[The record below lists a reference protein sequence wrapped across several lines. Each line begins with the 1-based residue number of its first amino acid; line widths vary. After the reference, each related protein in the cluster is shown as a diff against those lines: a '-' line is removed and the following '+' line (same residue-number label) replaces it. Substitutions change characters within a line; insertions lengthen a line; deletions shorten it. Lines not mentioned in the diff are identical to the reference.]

1 MVIWT
6 RFLKYENLILL
17 SAIFIISSQSD
28 TCCLWYEMII
38 LSRMRGE
45 EYFQDSPLL
54 LHLLRISLDFLS
66 HLFLVVLSVLTPCC
80 LPQTKSQTWIVQ
92 SNSQSLKTV
101 PISNEC
107 DVCSDKDQI
116 ISRLLCLKKK
126 INIHEKVV
134 LQLYSFILVQSSV
147 CPCLYLYI
155 YILDFRL
162 SHQHACELFLLSVF
176 KN

>member
-1 MVIWT
+1 MNKIFKIWKSHSVKCHIHNFLPEWYVLSVIWNDHPIQDE
-6 RFLKYENLILL
+6 RRRVFLGQP
-17 SAIFIISSQSD
+17 IS
-28 TCCLWYEMII
+28 
-38 LSRMRGE
+38 
-45 EYFQDSPLL
+45 P
-54 LHLLRISLDFLS
+54 HLLRISLDFLS
-66 HLFLVVLSVLTPCC
+66 HLFLVVLCILTPCC

-92 SNSQSLKTV
+92 SNNQSLKTV